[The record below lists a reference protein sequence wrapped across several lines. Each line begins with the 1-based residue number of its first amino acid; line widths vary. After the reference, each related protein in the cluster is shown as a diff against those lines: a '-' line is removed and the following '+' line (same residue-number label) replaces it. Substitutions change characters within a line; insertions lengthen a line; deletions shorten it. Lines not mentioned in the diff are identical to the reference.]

1 MQVLQSSPARA
12 VYRREALSRRH
23 MIQKPNF
30 GLARYWDDLQIDH
43 TAHIIRRHRPQRH
56 EIGISE

>member
-1 MQVLQSSPARA
+1 
-12 VYRREALSRRH
+12 